1 MPTVCELKIELKQKG
16 IKGITGLNKSGLESL
31 LKGGKSAE
39 PNKPKPF
46 VPAPTKGE
54 SPKVAE
60 KQIDKKI
67 KPPKPPKILML
78 TNKQVKEKKEP
89 KPKKLTKQMKFYED
103 HKQRIDSF
111 MKSPKPVL
119 TGKLN
124 KIESLMKN
132 AGTDAEKKQAQMQYE
147 IIMAAIMMKK
157 K

>member
-1 MPTVCELKIELKQKG
+1 MPTICELKIELKQKG
-16 IKGITGLNKSGLESL
+16 IKGITGLNKTGLQALLSG
-31 LKGGKSAE
+31 KKPE
-39 PNKPKPF
+39 PKKEAPPETPKPKPF
-46 VPAPTKGE
+46 TPAPM
-54 SPKVAE
+54 
-60 KQIDKKI
+60 KQIKYSEPSKI
-67 KPPKPPKILML
+67 P
-78 TNKQVKEKKEP
+78 KKEP

-111 MKSPKPVL
+111 MKSTKPVL

-132 AGTDAEKKQAQMQYE
+132 AGTEAERKQATMQYE